1 MKKLAIITLLLVLC
15 CCRAV
20 GGGTCC
26 ERMSYCGGLIPGC
39 VCDFGRLACEVSAP

>member
-1 MKKLAIITLLLVLC
+1 MRRWLTIALLLALC

-20 GGGTCC
+20 GGGMCC

-39 VCDFGRLACEVSAP
+39 LCDVGLACEVSAP